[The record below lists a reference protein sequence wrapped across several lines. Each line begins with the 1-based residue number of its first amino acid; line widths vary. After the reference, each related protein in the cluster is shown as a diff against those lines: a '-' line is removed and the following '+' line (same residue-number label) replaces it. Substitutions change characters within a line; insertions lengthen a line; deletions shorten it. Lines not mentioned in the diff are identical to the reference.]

1 MPVLDLPPLHLPDAA
16 LYLAS
21 VMFYSRDLERQS
33 KFLTILKNTA
43 VSDFVGRHRLGV
55 QEFLGNSG
63 SVGPGRKEIISMVLD
78 ATAGPKFGDLTQA
91 EIDDIFDKRG
101 VERHWTA
108 GILLFCVLCSS
119 AFEETSSKASL
130 ENAVKAIT
138 TAGHS
143 RQSVPG
149 RSRSTVMKCWSD
161 FAPSAHLSAATIFFP
176 EVWEAAIRKRGMW
189 LAKFLAISEALRAG
203 GERHRTS
210 RSNTTLLNQNETWK
224 VPPEYAL
231 PAVTLHLRPL
241 SEIEAALCP
250 D

>member
-16 LYLAS
+16 LYLTS
-21 VMFYSRDLERQS
+21 VMFYPRDLERQR

-43 VSDFVGRHRLGV
+43 VSDFVGRHRPGV

-63 SVGPGRKEIISMVLD
+63 SVGPVRKEIISMVLD
-78 ATAGPKFGDLTQA
+78 ATTGPKFGDLTRA

-101 VERHWTA
+101 VERHWTP
-108 GILLFCVLCSS
+108 GILLFHVLCSS
-119 AFEETSSKASL
+119 ARSETSSKASL

-149 RSRSTVMKCWSD
+149 RSRSTVLKCWSD

-176 EVWEAAIRKRGMW
+176 EVWEAVIRKRGMW
-189 LAKFLAISEALRAG
+189 LVKFLAISEALRAG

-210 RSNTTLLNQNETWK
+210 RSNMTLLNQNETWK
-224 VPPEYAL
+224 VPPEFAL
-231 PAVTLHLRPL
+231 PAVTLHLQTP
-241 SEIEAALCP
+241 SEIEAALSQ